1 MTWQYVITIFADIQI
16 LKNDRNF
23 KDSALIQEIVAL
35 LGGANDIELE
45 FSFEQGFLQANNT
58 QTAIK
63 CTVTKVDNVAELGM
77 RVTHNATGGVSVGFI

>member
-1 MTWQYVITIFADIQI
+1 MITIFADIQI

-35 LGGANDIELE
+35 LGGANDNELE
-45 FSFEQGFLQANNT
+45 FSFEQGFLLANNT

-63 CTVTKVDNVAELGM
+63 CTVTKVDNVAELGL
-77 RVTHNATGGVSVGFI
+77 RVTHNATGGVSVGCI